1 MFIKRTYNKFNEYDF
16 LTRVEGNCPVWTGD
30 QKQAMVMSEKEA
42 DETLA
47 LISTYRFWTC
57 PNGIQGMEITE

>member
-30 QKQAMVMSEKEA
+30 RKRALVMTKKRS
-42 DETLA
+42 
-47 LISTYRFWTC
+47 
-57 PNGIQGMEITE
+57 